1 MAWGCRQIVTGI
13 KTVQDWSNSGWRVRH
28 LFLCVDSRALHVVSL
43 CGLDWASSQH
53 GGLRAARPLTRQLAS
68 LRGSVR
74 RDEGR
79 SGLALEATP
88 CHLCHAL
95 VSQRSHKI
103 LFRFKGRVYRP
114 QHSMGKLAK
123 SRCGTNM
130 WVGAMVVVLFGKPEP
145 VTHCLTTLSPF
156 HSALVSYD
164 CHSNPLQTGRLW
176 SNRFPI
182 SLFWRPEAQN

>member
-1 MAWGCRQIVTGI
+1 MAWGCSQIVTGT
-13 KTVQDWSNSGWRVRH
+13 KTVQDWSNSGWRVRR
-28 LFLCVDSRALHVVSL
+28 LFLCVDSGALHVVSL

-88 CHLCHAL
+88 CHLRHTL

-103 LFRFKGRVYRP
+103 LFRFKGGYRDLST
-114 QHSMGKLAK
+114 QWENWQSHVVG
-123 SRCGTNM
+123 RTCG
-130 WVGAMVVVLFGKPEP
+130 WEVWLWS
-145 VTHCLTTLSPF
+145 CLESQTLSRTVSPLSP
-156 HSALVSYD
+156 HSTV
-164 CHSNPLQTGRLW
+164 H
-176 SNRFPI
+176 
-182 SLFWRPEAQN
+182 